1 MASRVMARRG
11 AEVIDAA
18 EIEKFVLGG
27 FEVDESGKIHRVR
40 DSLGVSGL
48 RSTLI
53 ARR

>member
-1 MASRVMARRG
+1 MASRVMARRV
-11 AEVIDAA
+11 AEIIDAA
-18 EIEKFVLGG
+18 EIEKLV